1 MQDHL
6 SLSLTL
12 APNLC
17 LNVETYL
24 MPSLLSF
31 KDIYKGVLA
40 LVEQVK
46 DLALSLQWLQLLLKK
61 KKAKMELPSCGRST
75 TCIDSLMR

>member
-40 LVEQVK
+40 LVQQVK

-61 KKAKMELPSCGRST
+61 KKQKWSSHRVGGLPHV
-75 TCIDSLMR
+75 